1 MFLWRNKG
9 DSVWSIAPLDSSLDP
24 LEVLLPHLLR
34 DRDQRAAPHGRWGLW
49 SLYRLQQHPA
59 ILTHLLQQLHL
70 CPLALGKPLQLKA
83 IYVEIKPVRGN
94 HTQQPLAILLRQ
106 LIEQRA
112 QRLPHTL
119 QAAQA
124 THGGQHRRRIGA
136 LLAAGFEQTLLPTH
150 V

>member
-9 DSVWSIAPLDSSLDP
+9 DNVWSIAPLDSSLDQ

-34 DRDQRAAPHGRWGLW
+34 DRDQRAAPHGLW

-70 CPLALGKPLQLKA
+70 CLLALGKPLQLKA

-94 HTQQPLAILLRQ
+94 HTQQPLTILLSQ

-112 QRLPHTL
+112 QRLTHTL

-136 LLAAGFEQTLLPTH
+136 LLAARFEQTLLPTH
-150 V
+150 A